1 MKRKRTKIII
11 AALIGIVLLA
21 SVFCY
26 ANPKIR
32 TSLFVYAYHDL
43 IEEGLAAGNGVPA
56 DDAVMFG
63 YKYVNSWDAEHP
75 MTEFLITAWGDTYY
89 GCYYSPDGVP
99 LAFQNTDAELVQDGH
114 DYWEWSADGDN
125 HGETSLILGNW
136 YYFEASF

>member
-1 MKRKRTKIII
+1 MIV
-11 AALIGIVLLA
+11 AAVIGIALLA
-21 SVFCY
+21 LALCY

-43 IEEGLAAGNGVPA
+43 IEESLAAGNGVPA
-56 DDAVMFG
+56 DDAVLFG
-63 YKYVNSWDAEHP
+63 YKYVNSWDTEHP
-75 MTEFLITAWGDTYY
+75 MTEFVITAWGDTYY

-114 DYWEWSADGDN
+114 DYWEWSGESDN
-125 HGETSLILGNW
+125 HGATSLILGNW